1 MKIMGQLDMDEQYTP
16 IKLAEAIIKFCTVGI
31 FPPESEEERSKNLRE
46 LKEVNDY
53 LTVFVNN
60 HMRGDKNDE

>member
-1 MKIMGQLDMDEQYTP
+1 MKIMGQIDNGEQYTA
-16 IKLAEAIIKFCTVGI
+16 IKFAEAIIEFYMGGMS
-31 FPPESEEERSKNLRE
+31 PLRSEEQRLINLRE

-60 HMRGDKNDE
+60 HIEGGKC

>member
-1 MKIMGQLDMDEQYTP
+1 MKIKGQLDNGEQYTP
-16 IKLAEAIIKFCTVGI
+16 IKFAEAIIEFCMAGMSL
-31 FPPESEEERSKNLRE
+31 PRSEEERLRNLRE

-60 HMRGDKNDE
+60 HIDGGKC

>member
-16 IKLAEAIIKFCTVGI
+16 IKLAEAIIEFCMVGI

-46 LKEVNDY
+46 LKEVSQ
-53 LTVFVNN
+53 
-60 HMRGDKNDE
+60 

>member
-1 MKIMGQLDMDEQYTP
+1 MKIMGQIDKGEQYTA
-16 IKLAEAIIKFCTVGI
+16 IKFAEAIIEFYMVDMSPLG
-31 FPPESEEERSKNLRE
+31 SEEQRLINLRE

-60 HMRGDKNDE
+60 HIEGGKY